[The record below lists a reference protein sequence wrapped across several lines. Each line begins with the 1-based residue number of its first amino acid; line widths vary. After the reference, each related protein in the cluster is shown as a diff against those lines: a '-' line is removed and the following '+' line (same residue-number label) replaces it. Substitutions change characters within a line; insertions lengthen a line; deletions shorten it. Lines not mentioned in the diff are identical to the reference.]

1 MKIPQILFTVY
12 QHVFNSIYMLSSILN
27 TPYPPPDLLHP
38 MAEKIQIISTPSQ
51 SQPEKAE
58 APVQN
63 ATEQPPAQPVT
74 EGASAP
80 PNPATATV
88 APAVATSEKAATTQ
102 T

>member
-1 MKIPQILFTVY
+1 
-12 QHVFNSIYMLSSILN
+12 
-27 TPYPPPDLLHP
+27 
-38 MAEKIQIISTPSQ
+38 MAEKIQIISTPPQ

-102 T
+102 TWEFLRISSTVFGEALVLN